1 VTYCDLHDMTGCIHE
16 RPVFRRPENQADRS
30 YTFRQSA
37 EPLYATAV
45 DDDLAITECPCP
57 PSVASTYPERPVEWL
72 RRPLLAALLAEG
84 RDHGPGPLLCALKD
98 EVGAGRGNEPLH
110 DTV

>member
-84 RDHGPGPLLCALKD
+84 RNHGPGPLLCALK
-98 EVGAGRGNEPLH
+98 G
-110 DTV
+110 